1 VKDPYLVL
9 GVAKTVT
16 EDELKKAYRKLAR
29 SLHPDVNPGDKK
41 AEERFKEVTAAYD
54 FLSDAEK
61 RRQYDNGEIDATGA
75 AKRRS
80 WHSAGSGAGAGGFRG
95 ARSGF
100 SSGGFSFGDDV
111 DDILSEMMRRK
122 EKGRSQQGPQ
132 GASKAGRGTKGEDA
146 HHALTVTFLEAAVGA
161 TKRVTLVSG
170 KALDVKIPVGTVDGQ
185 SLRLKGQ
192 GYPSFLGDSDGDAY
206 IDLKVEP
213 HPYFTRRDK
222 DVLLDLPVSV
232 QEAVLGGKVPVPTV
246 HGKVMLTLPPGSN
259 TGSVMRLKGKGI
271 DGGDQLVTLKVVLP
285 EGDAEFTKLVEKW
298 GARNGYDPR
307 AKAGME

>member
-1 VKDPYLVL
+1 MKDPYLVL
-9 GVAKTVT
+9 GVAKSAT

-75 AKRRS
+75 VKRRS
-80 WHSAGSGAGAGGFRG
+80 WHSAGGGTGGFRG

-122 EKGRSQQGPQ
+122 EKGRSQGPQ

-146 HHALTVTFLEAAVGA
+146 HHALTVTFLEAAIGA

-170 KALDVKIPVGTVDGQ
+170 KSLDVKIPVGTVDGQ

-192 GYPSFLGDSDGDAY
+192 GYPSFLGDADGDAY

-259 TGSVMRLKGKGI
+259 TGTVMRLKGKGI
-271 DGGDQLVTLKVVLP
+271 DGGDQLVTLTVVLP
-285 EGDAEFTKLVEKW
+285 EGDAEFAKLVEKW

-307 AKAGME
+307 AKAGMT

>member
-1 VKDPYLVL
+1 MKDPYQVL
-9 GVAKTVT
+9 GVAKAATD
-16 EDELKKAYRKLAR
+16 DELKKAYRTLAR
-29 SLHPDVNPGDKK
+29 TLHPDVNPGDKK

-75 AKRRS
+75 AKRRA
-80 WHSAGSGAGAGGFRG
+80 WNGGGGFRSSSAG

-100 SSGGFSFGDDV
+100 SGFNFGDDV

-122 EKGRSQQGPQ
+122 EKGRQQQQSSQHSHKPG
-132 GASKAGRGTKGEDA
+132 GRSASKGEDA
-146 HHALTVTFLEAAVGA
+146 HHALTVSFVDAALGA

-170 KALDVKIPVGTVDGQ
+170 KSLDVKIPVGAVDGQ

-192 GYPSFLGDSDGDAY
+192 GHPSFFGDADGDAY

-213 HPYFTRRDK
+213 HPFFTRRDK

-232 QEAVLGGKVPVPTV
+232 QEAVLGGKVPAPTV
-246 HGKVMLTLPPGSN
+246 HGKVMLTVPAGSN
-259 TGSVMRLKGKGI
+259 TGTVMRLKGKGI

-285 EGDAEFTKLVEKW
+285 EGDSDFAKLVEKW
-298 GARNGYDPR
+298 GPRHGYDPR